1 MQLATAF
8 HSLVDLWRPGFR
20 QGRMHRRIVGLTV
33 GLLCTVGRRTVLRVI
48 NSTRDED
55 ASFSADYLAL
65 SRSEWDAKDLFN
77 PILNEATTHAKG
89 DVVVVGIDDTL
100 LRKTGL
106 KIPDTS
112 WNRDP
117 LGPKFRTNIVWGIRY
132 LTAAILLPLH
142 AVEGSARAIP
152 IKFEQLRSSKK
163 PKKNAS
169 EDEKK
174 QFREHRASFSVS
186 SVALASIGEIRT
198 ALDATSAKLKTLLVV
213 GDGSFCNRTL
223 FRAILDR
230 TELMCRARK
239 DAKLCKR
246 ASGQSR
252 RFFSKETFT
261 PEQVLKD
268 PKVKWR
274 EVRLFYGSGP
284 IVVRYKEINNVF
296 WRTGAARKPL
306 RLLVVAPIPY
316 QPRTQGNRNLRQP
329 GYLLTT
335 SLSLD
340 PQTLLQSYLDRW
352 QIEVTHRDLKT
363 NLGAAHPQV
372 RNPRSVERAPA
383 LIAASYSA
391 LILAALRA
399 FGPGDHSIYEA
410 GRTSRK
416 PRSRPSIQD
425 LITLL
430 RCEIS
435 NSDEL
440 QRTFGIQTSFE
451 RLILKAAA

>member
-1 MQLATAF
+1 
-8 HSLVDLWRPGFR
+8 
-20 QGRMHRRIVGLTV
+20 
-33 GLLCTVGRRTVLRVI
+33 
-48 NSTRDED
+48 
-55 ASFSADYLAL
+55 
-65 SRSEWDAKDLFN
+65 
-77 PILNEATTHAKG
+77 
-89 DVVVVGIDDTL
+89 
-100 LRKTGL
+100 
-106 KIPDTS
+106 
-112 WNRDP
+112 
-117 LGPKFRTNIVWGIRY
+117 
-132 LTAAILLPLH
+132 
-142 AVEGSARAIP
+142 
-152 IKFEQLRSSKK
+152 
-163 PKKNAS
+163 
-169 EDEKK
+169 
-174 QFREHRASFSVS
+174 
-186 SVALASIGEIRT
+186 
-198 ALDATSAKLKTLLVV
+198 
-213 GDGSFCNRTL
+213 
-223 FRAILDR
+223 
-230 TELMCRARK
+230 MCRARK